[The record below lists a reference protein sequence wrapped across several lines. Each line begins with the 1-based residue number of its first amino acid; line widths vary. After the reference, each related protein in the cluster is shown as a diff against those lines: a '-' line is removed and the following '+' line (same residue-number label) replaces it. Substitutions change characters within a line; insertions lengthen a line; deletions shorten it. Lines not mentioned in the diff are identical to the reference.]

1 MFNPK
6 VFDVFTH
13 TLSLSRCN
21 SNQCYSYTTHTY
33 ACCCLR
39 CFPGKTS
46 SKSKSKSDSTT
57 LSAAAESLY
66 GADIASA
73 AARHDQLAKVGAWQC
88 ESVDLLFDSL
98 LILLVGDDDHGD

>member
-1 MFNPK
+1 
-6 VFDVFTH
+6 
-13 TLSLSRCN
+13 
-21 SNQCYSYTTHTY
+21 
-33 ACCCLR
+33 
-39 CFPGKTS
+39 
-46 SKSKSKSDSTT
+46 